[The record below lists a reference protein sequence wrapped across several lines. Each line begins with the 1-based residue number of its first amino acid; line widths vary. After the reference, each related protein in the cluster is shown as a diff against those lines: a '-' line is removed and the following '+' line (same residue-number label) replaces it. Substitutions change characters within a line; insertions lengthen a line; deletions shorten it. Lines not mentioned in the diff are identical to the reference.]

1 MTSSP
6 PFKSDDPGSPALDYD
21 TIVDQF
27 YEGLYRFALGL
38 SGKASDAA
46 DLTQETYHILL
57 VKGDR
62 IRNPNRVKSWLFTT
76 LYREFLRRRRHL
88 IRFPEHDLEEVDS
101 ELPAVEGRHIENLDA
116 ALVLDALQTLDE
128 TFRAPLAMFYLEN
141 LSYKEIG
148 DVLELPVGTV
158 MSRLSR
164 GKALLRQRLQASLAP
179 EVKQLSEAKDPSS
192 DAKTKAQGWR
202 QQMVSHTQ

>member
-21 TIVDQF
+21 AIVDQF

-62 IRNPNRVKSWLFTT
+62 IRDPNRVKSWLFTT
-76 LYREFLRRRRHL
+76 LYREFLRRRRH
-88 IRFPEHDLEEVDS
+88 S
-101 ELPAVEGRHIENLDA
+101 AAGGLP
-116 ALVLDALQTLDE
+116 
-128 TFRAPLAMFYLEN
+128 
-141 LSYKEIG
+141 
-148 DVLELPVGTV
+148 
-158 MSRLSR
+158 
-164 GKALLRQRLQASLAP
+164 
-179 EVKQLSEAKDPSS
+179 
-192 DAKTKAQGWR
+192 
-202 QQMVSHTQ
+202 

>member
-21 TIVDQF
+21 AIVDQF

-38 SGKASDAA
+38 SGKTSDAA

-62 IRNPNRVKSWLFTT
+62 IRDPKRVKSWLFTT

-88 IRFPEHDLEEVDS
+88 IRFPEHDLAEVDS
-101 ELPAVEGRHIENLDA
+101 ELPTVESRHLENLDA

-128 TFRAPLAMFYLEN
+128 AFRAPLAMFYLEN
-141 LSYKEIG
+141 LSYKEIA
-148 DVLELPVGTV
+148 DVLELPLGTV

-164 GKALLRQRLQASLAP
+164 GKAQLRQRLQASLAP
-179 EVKQLSEAKDPSS
+179 QVGQLSEAKDPSS
-192 DAKTKAQGWR
+192 DAKTKAQGGR
-202 QQMVSHTQ
+202 QPMVWI